1 MMTVRRAEEK
11 DIPALLHLLE
21 QVNLVHHLGRPDLFK
36 KTTKYGSEDLKCL
49 LSDPDR
55 PVFVCET
62 DGAVL
67 GHAFCIMQVFQNDR
81 MSVDRKTLYIDD
93 ICVDES
99 ARKEGIGRA
108 LYQYCESYA
117 RESGCYNLTLN
128 VWTCNPSA
136 MCFYEKMGL
145 KPQKIGMERIL

>member
-1 MMTVRRAEEK
+1 MTVRQANET
-11 DIPALLHLLE
+11 DIPMLLHLLK
-21 QVNLVHHLGRPDLFK
+21 QVNLVHHLGRPDLFRK
-36 KTTKYGSEDLKCL
+36 ATKYGETELLAL

-55 PVFVCET
+55 PIFVCEA
-62 DGAVL
+62 DGKVC
-67 GHAFCIMQVFQNDR
+67 GHAFCVMETVQNDR
-81 MSVDRKTLYIDD
+81 LLSDRKTLYIDD

-99 ARKEGIGRA
+99 ARKKGVGRV

-136 MCFYEKMGL
+136 LRFYEKMGM
-145 KPQKIGMERIL
+145 KTKERQLELIL

>member
-1 MMTVRRAEEK
+1 MTVRRAEEK
-11 DIPALLHLLE
+11 DIPVLLHLLE
-21 QVNLVHHLGRPDLFK
+21 QVNLVHHKGRPDLFK
-36 KTTKYGSEDLKCL
+36 KTTKYSVEDLMHL

-55 PVFVCET
+55 PVFVCEA
-62 DGAVL
+62 DGTVL
-67 GHAFCIMQVFQNDR
+67 GHAFCIMQVIQNDR

-108 LYQYCESYA
+108 LYRYCESYA

-136 MCFYEKMGL
+136 MRFYEKMGL